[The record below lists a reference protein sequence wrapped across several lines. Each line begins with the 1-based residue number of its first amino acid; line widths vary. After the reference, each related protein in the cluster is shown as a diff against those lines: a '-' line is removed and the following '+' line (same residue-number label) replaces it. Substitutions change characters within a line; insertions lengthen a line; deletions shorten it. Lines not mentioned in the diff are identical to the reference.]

1 MKKQNKIFLT
11 ILIILIASV
20 SIFALWQKDNIFAL
34 INGMNSSADDL
45 ALKMDEN
52 RASLKTEVEKYTSEP
67 VLDITAEDE
76 QKLLKGEVTVDDI
89 ADKYNLPLDYMRD
102 DGVSNIEPNNKPDEN
117 SQIDTKSVD
126 KAISNGVSKMYALK
140 AKYVNKLGEVEREV
154 YNEYSSLPEE
164 KQNEDSKYKILM
176 GKLDYVAQL
185 ESKCDN
191 EVAKVISDLEIELKE
206 LNADTKII
214 KILRDSYNKEKELK
228 KSYYLSLYKK

>member
-1 MKKQNKIFLT
+1 
-11 ILIILIASV
+11 
-20 SIFALWQKDNIFAL
+20 
-34 INGMNSSADDL
+34 MNSTSDDL

-52 RASLKTEVEKYTSEP
+52 RNNLKEAVEKYTTESIT
-67 VLDITAEDE
+67 DITAEDE
-76 QKLLKGEVTVDDI
+76 KKLISGEITVEEI
-89 ADKYNLPLDYMRD
+89 SEKYNLPLEYLKDSDIEETTTHND
-102 DGVSNIEPNNKPDEN
+102 DNLVKEPVSVPQSGSNVQPD
-117 SQIDTKSVD
+117 SKAID
-126 KAISNGVSKMYALK
+126 KAISDGVSKMYALK

-154 YNEYSSLPEE
+154 YEEYSSLPEE

-206 LNADTKII
+206 LNGDTEII
-214 KILRDSYNKEKELK
+214 KVLRDSYKQEKELK